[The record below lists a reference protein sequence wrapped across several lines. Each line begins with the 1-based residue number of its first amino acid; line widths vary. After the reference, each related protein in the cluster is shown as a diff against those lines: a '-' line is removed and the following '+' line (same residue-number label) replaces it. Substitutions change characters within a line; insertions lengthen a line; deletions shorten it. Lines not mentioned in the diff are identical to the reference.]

1 MSLAGGSDG
10 GEVATDGSA
19 IEGID
24 VGADTGSAPLETLC
38 VRHEREGSPP
48 RPNISLRARRES
60 LGPKSYVTQR
70 RGGATL

>member
-1 MSLAGGSDG
+1 MSRAGGSDG
-10 GEVATDGSA
+10 GDVTTDGSV

-38 VRHEREGSPP
+38 APNEHEGSP
-48 RPNISLRARRES
+48 RRLNISVRARRES